1 MRFLSI
7 TPAVLMSCIAT
18 NSAVLVLD
26 NVAHAWGYILHSL
39 CSHFGCS

>member
-1 MRFLSI
+1 MKFIAI
-7 TPAVLMSCIAT
+7 TLAVLMYCIAIT
-18 NSAVLVLD
+18 SALLVLD